1 LWSKYEST
9 KSSTWIKRRN
19 NKTPPLGR
27 RFVLRRKITTLAF
40 TPQIIGYIL
49 STMSFISEYSTYLK
63 NNPQGY
69 WFKRKLYGFGWVPAT
84 KQGWGVLAL
93 FGLFVVGISLWAETN
108 VSDDQATSH
117 VIVPLLLATA
127 LFLLVTY
134 RTGEPLK
141 WQWGKRDGK

>member
-1 LWSKYEST
+1 
-9 KSSTWIKRRN
+9 
-19 NKTPPLGR
+19 
-27 RFVLRRKITTLAF
+27 
-40 TPQIIGYIL
+40 
-49 STMSFISEYSTYLK
+49 MSFISEYTTYLK

-93 FGLFVVGISLWAETN
+93 FGLFVVGISLWAETS
-108 VSDDQATSH
+108 VSHDQATSH

-134 RTGEPLK
+134 RTGEPLR